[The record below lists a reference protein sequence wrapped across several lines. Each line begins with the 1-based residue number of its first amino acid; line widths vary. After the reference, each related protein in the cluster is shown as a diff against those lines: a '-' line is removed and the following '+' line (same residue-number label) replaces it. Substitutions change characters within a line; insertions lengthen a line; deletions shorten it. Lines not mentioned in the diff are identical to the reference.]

1 MRSVLYLLGL
11 VSIAMLTGSSV
22 SAQQETQLVVAP
34 AIIDAPAVVGKSTER
49 TIQIG
54 NKNKFALPITI
65 EVQSA
70 VIDGEPLDRRT
81 NDRYDVSDWVS
92 FEEETY
98 VFEAGETRQIP
109 FTITAPFTALPGG
122 HYAQISIRGL
132 ALESSSGQ
140 QGIVFPEIGVPLL
153 ITVPGE
159 IVEDVR
165 VQDVSIFPRFAT
177 PSRPIELVVPVENVG
192 TVHNLV
198 RAKVIIEQDE
208 KIVSEINLSPSVVLP
223 ETRKEFKGVW
233 QPDNYGYFNAYVE
246 LAFGSASQKYQTS
259 KEQVIVTPPIGYLLL
274 LAFSVWACAYVWPRR
289 KNVVGALQTLFER
302 G

>member
-153 ITVPGE
+153 VTVPGE

-177 PSRPIELVVPVENVG
+177 PGRPIELVVPVENVG

-208 KIVSEINLSPSVVLP
+208 KIVSEIDLSPSVVLP

-289 KNVVGALQTLFER
+289 KNIVGALQTLFAR